1 MLHWCTHLAHAP
13 VSRPEAACNRPKLSR
28 GFARKTHAQGTR
40 RKPGTQTKAHT
51 PHQQPT
57 DAKTAPQ
64 CCVGTSACT
73 HAPDPRPEVV
83 WDRPKTSPDFSKK
96 THAPTAHRAPS
107 TKTKARK
114 PHQQPPNAKTA
125 PQCYVGAP
133 ACPHTP
139 DPRPELAYRS
149 PPQNWFRSETYRRTG
164 VLVPQRPGSVPARAL
179 KLRAGTFGCAGW
191 GTRARWPAL
200 YAGGAPAP
208 MPETTFDY
216 CVGFQA
222 APVE

>member
-1 MLHWCTHLAHAP
+1 M
-13 VSRPEAACNRPKLSR
+13 
-28 GFARKTHAQGTR
+28 
-40 RKPGTQTKAHT
+40 
-51 PHQQPT
+51 
-57 DAKTAPQ
+57 
-64 CCVGTSACT
+64 
-73 HAPDPRPEVV
+73 
-83 WDRPKTSPDFSKK
+83 
-96 THAPTAHRAPS
+96 HRAPVAS
-107 TKTKARK
+107 LAPKQRRTRHTSSPPMPKLHRNAALAPPPAHTRLIHVQRWSGTDPKRVPIFQRKRTPQPPTARPAPK
-114 PHQQPPNAKTA
+114 PRRANHTSNPPNAKTA

-133 ACPHTP
+133 TCPHTP

-149 PPQNWFRSETYRRTG
+149 LPQNWFRSETYRRTG
-164 VLVPQRPGSVPARAL
+164 VLVPQRPGPVLARAR